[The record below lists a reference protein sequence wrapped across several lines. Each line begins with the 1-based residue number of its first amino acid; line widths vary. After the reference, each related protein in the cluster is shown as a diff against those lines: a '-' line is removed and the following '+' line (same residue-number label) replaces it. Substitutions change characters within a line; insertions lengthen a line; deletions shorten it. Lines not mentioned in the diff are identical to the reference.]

1 MLCILKCLKCFNLEN
16 CIRVGLIRSIKKWGV
31 FRNFQN
37 ENQGE
42 TSCEVINDEWRGAHS
57 QPGFSF
63 IPKHFS
69 GVK

>member
-42 TSCEVINDEWRGAHS
+42 TSCEVINDEWCG
-57 QPGFSF
+57 
-63 IPKHFS
+63 IK
-69 GVK
+69 